1 MDNQNI
7 SGADS
12 EKNLSMKNL
21 QPNNSSLLIDN
32 DTKPISMPKLLMA
45 EELALAN
52 SKLNVK
58 PDQTNE

>member
-1 MDNQNI
+1 
-7 SGADS
+7 
-12 EKNLSMKNL
+12 
-21 QPNNSSLLIDN
+21 
-32 DTKPISMPKLLMA
+32 MPKLLMA